1 MLCES
6 VAWNQNTL
14 DELEFYEQP
23 EIANVLSFNINT
35 RLLARK
41 ITPDL
46 QQLITAFLHSEF
58 IKTNATVGYITFHQY
73 SAIANVSPYED
84 YLGYTFPE
92 VAATFRQHVR
102 GSYWGNWLRQEHIDL
117 LGGFKCLQELPFAIV
132 KELDAG
138 YYYVQLT
145 EDLNKLDEVMVRAA
159 HNFFSPLFLQPK
171 FIKPGLTLEK
181 YFEQFITD
189 I

>member
-58 IKTNATVGYITFHQY
+58 IRAKATVGYITFHQY
-73 SAIANVSPYED
+73 AAISNVSPYED

-102 GSYWGNWLRQEHIDL
+102 GCYWGNWLRREQIDL
-117 LGGFKCLQELPFAIV
+117 LGGFKRLQELRFAIAR
-132 KELDAG
+132 ELSAD

-145 EDLNKLDEVMVRAA
+145 EDLYKLDEATIRVA
-159 HNFFSPLFLQPK
+159 HNFFSPLFLRPK
-171 FIKPGLTLEK
+171 LIKPGLTLEN
-181 YFEQFITD
+181 YFEQFMTIR
-189 I
+189 